1 MQGTESMMD
10 TPKSTAGTPPEP
22 EFVRESYEKII
33 NEVHKVIV
41 GQDEVLDQVLIAIF
55 CGGHAIIE
63 GVPGLAK
70 TLMVHTLARTLSL
83 DFSRV
88 QFTPDL
94 MPSDMTGTEVIEEN
108 KSTGERSLRFVPG
121 PIFANVILADEI
133 NRTPPKTQGALL
145 EAMQER
151 QVTTGGETHPLPNP
165 FFVLATQNPIEQE
178 GTYPLPEAQL
188 DRFIFNILV
197 GYPSESDELAIIQQT
212 TTDQHIETSQILSD
226 EECLRIQN
234 LVRQVPIADHV
245 ARYALRLVRQTRIR
259 EEAEE
264 KPEIIRDYLAWGA
277 GPRASQFLVLAAKA
291 KALIAGLTHVT
302 PAHIQS
308 VALPVL
314 RHRLIT
320 NFNAE
325 ADSVT
330 TDDIIN
336 NLLEITPIDAADPA
350 TQKQIDSVTR

>member
-1 MQGTESMMD
+1 MFTMSE
-10 TPKSTAGTPPEP
+10 TSTAGPDSD
-22 EFVRESYEKII
+22 FVRTSYEKIVH
-33 NEVHKVIV
+33 EVHKVSV
-41 GQDEVLDQVLIAIF
+41 GQDEVLEEVLLAVF

-70 TLMVHTLARTLSL
+70 TLLVHTLAQTLSL

-94 MPSDMTGTEVIEEN
+94 MPADMTGTEVIEEN

-151 QVTTGGETHPLPNP
+151 QVTAGGETHILPNP

-188 DRFIFNILV
+188 DRFIFNIHV
-197 GYPSESDELAIIQQT
+197 GYPGEDDELAIIHRT
-212 TTDQHIETSQILSD
+212 TTDVKVETSPILNAED
-226 EECLRIQN
+226 CLRIQQ

-245 ARYALRLVRQTRIR
+245 ARYALRLVRQTRVR
-259 EEAEE
+259 ESLED
-264 KPEIIRDYLAWGA
+264 KPEVVRNYLAWGA

-291 KALIAGLTHVT
+291 RALVNGFTHVT
-302 PAHIQS
+302 PEHIKS
-308 VALPVL
+308 IALPVL
-314 RHRLIT
+314 RHRIIT

-330 TDDIIN
+330 TDDIIKK
-336 NLLEITPIDAADPA
+336 LIEITPIDTADAA
-350 TQKQIDSVTR
+350 TRKQIDSVTR